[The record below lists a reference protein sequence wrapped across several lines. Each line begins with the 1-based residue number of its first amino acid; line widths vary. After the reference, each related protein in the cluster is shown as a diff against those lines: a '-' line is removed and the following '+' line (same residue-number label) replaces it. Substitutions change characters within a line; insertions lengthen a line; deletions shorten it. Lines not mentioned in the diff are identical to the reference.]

1 MIGESLAYIIIFW
14 APAKAALAKTAN
26 SGNAVVSAKNQVIF
40 SSILEMFTNA
50 LKVFSNTTIVQGGI
64 LDYNYRYN
72 YSPKLTVRKGPYELS
87 SNSFRPSF
95 TSSIFSSFI
104 SKSSIAT

>member
-1 MIGESLAYIIIFW
+1 MIGESLAYIIIYW

-64 LDYNYRYN
+64 LDYNFVPVNRN
-72 YSPKLTVRKGPYELS
+72 I
-87 SNSFRPSF
+87 
-95 TSSIFSSFI
+95 SSISVFG
-104 SKSSIAT
+104 KKK

>member
-14 APAKAALAKTAN
+14 APAKAAFAKTAN
-26 SGNAVVSAKNQVIF
+26 SCNAVVSAKNQVIF

-64 LDYNYRYN
+64 LDYNIVPVNRN
-72 YSPKLTVRKGPYELS
+72 ISP
-87 SNSFRPSF
+87 
-95 TSSIFSSFI
+95 I
-104 SKSSIAT
+104 SVFGKK